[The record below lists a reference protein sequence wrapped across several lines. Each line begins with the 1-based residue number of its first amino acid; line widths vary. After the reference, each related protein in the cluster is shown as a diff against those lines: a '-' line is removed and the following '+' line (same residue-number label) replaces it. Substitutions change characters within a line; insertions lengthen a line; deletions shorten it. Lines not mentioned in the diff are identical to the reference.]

1 MTSCRADAQSASVMT
16 PSPASSQGYPL
27 GWNRLFTR
35 SHAAWLAAWG
45 ALLLASVPAQAQRAE
60 LISRTELRV
69 CADPNNLPF
78 SNEARQGFENKI
90 AEIVGADLG
99 LPVSYVW
106 FPQVTGFV
114 RNTLRARECDLIM
127 GTVSGDGIVDSTNPY
142 YHTGYMLVT
151 RTADGITAR
160 SVGDPA
166 LAAMKFG
173 VIAATPP
180 TDLLLRHNLMGQVR
194 AYSLRVDT
202 RISNPPRAMLQDLV
216 DGVIDVALV
225 WGPPAGYAITREHLP
240 LTAAFIEPEPN
251 APRLDYRIA
260 MGVRA
265 NEPEW
270 RRRINQAIGKRKAE
284 ISAVLADYGVP
295 LLDDQGPA
303 TP

>member
-1 MTSCRADAQSASVMT
+1 MTIAERIG
-16 PSPASSQGYPL
+16 PAARGLPL
-27 GWNRLFTR
+27 LG
-35 SHAAWLAAWG
+35 AIG
-45 ALLLASVPAQAQRAE
+45 ALLAAAPALAQRAE

-69 CADPNNLPF
+69 CADPHNLPF
-78 SNEARQGFENKI
+78 SNQEKAGFENKI
-90 AEIVGADLG
+90 AEIVGADLD

-127 GTVSGDGIVDSTNPY
+127 GTVSGDGVVDSTNPY

-151 RTADGITAR
+151 RTADAITAR

-166 LAAMKFG
+166 LASKKFG

-180 TDLLLRHNLMGQVR
+180 TDLLLRHKLMDQVR

-240 LTAAFIEPEPN
+240 LTAVFIEPEPD

-270 RRRINQAIGKRKAE
+270 RRRINQAINKHKAD
-284 ISAVLADYGVP
+284 IAAVLADYGVP
-295 LLDDQGPA
+295 MLDEPGQANP
-303 TP
+303 

>member
-1 MTSCRADAQSASVMT
+1 MTIAERIG
-16 PSPASSQGYPL
+16 PAA
-27 GWNRLFTR
+27 RV
-35 SHAAWLAAWG
+35 LAAIG
-45 ALLLASVPAQAQRAE
+45 ALLATAPALAQRAE

-69 CADPNNLPF
+69 CADPHNLPF
-78 SNEARQGFENKI
+78 SNQEKAGFENKI
-90 AEIVGADLG
+90 AEIVGADLD

-127 GTVSGDGIVDSTNPY
+127 GTVSGDGVVDSTNPY

-151 RTADGITAR
+151 RTADAITAR

-166 LAAMKFG
+166 LASKKFG

-180 TDLLLRHNLMGQVR
+180 TDLLLRHKLMDQVR
-194 AYSLRVDT
+194 PYSLRVDT

-225 WGPPAGYAITREHLP
+225 WGPPAGFAITREHLP
-240 LTAAFIEPEPN
+240 LTAVFIEPEPD

-270 RRRINQAIGKRKAE
+270 RRRINQAINKHKAE
-284 ISAVLADYGVP
+284 IAAVLADYGVP
-295 LLDDQGPA
+295 MLDEPGQANP
-303 TP
+303 

>member
-1 MTSCRADAQSASVMT
+1 M
-16 PSPASSQGYPL
+16 
-27 GWNRLFTR
+27 
-35 SHAAWLAAWG
+35 
-45 ALLLASVPAQAQRAE
+45 ALLTGTSAQAQRAE

-69 CADPNNLPF
+69 CADPRNLPF
-78 SNEARQGFENKI
+78 SNEAREGFENKI
-90 AEIVGADLG
+90 AEIIGADLQ

-114 RNTLRARECDLIM
+114 RNTLRARECDLVM
-127 GTVSGDGIVDSTNPY
+127 GAVSGDGIMDSTNPY
-142 YHTGYMLVT
+142 YHTGYMMVT
-151 RTADGITAR
+151 RTADELTAH

-166 LAAMKFG
+166 LASKKFG

-180 TDLLLRHNLMGQVR
+180 TDLLLRHDLMNQVR

-202 RISNPPRAMLQDLV
+202 RISNPPNAMLHDLV

-240 LTAAFIEPEPN
+240 LTAVFIEPEPN

-270 RRRINQAIGKRKAE
+270 RRRINQAIAKHKAE
-284 ISAVLADYGVP
+284 IATVLASFGVP
-295 LLDDQGPA
+295 MLDDQGQPN
-303 TP
+303 P

>member
-1 MTSCRADAQSASVMT
+1 MRLRRRRARYLLILGAS
-16 PSPASSQGYPL
+16 
-27 GWNRLFTR
+27 
-35 SHAAWLAAWG
+35 
-45 ALLLASVPAQAQRAE
+45 LLVSLPAQGQRAE

-69 CADPNNLPF
+69 CADPHNLPF
-78 SNEARQGFENKI
+78 SNEAREGFENRI
-90 AEIVGADLG
+90 AEIIGADLA

-114 RNTLRARECDLIM
+114 RNTLRARECDLVM
-127 GTVSGDGIVDSTNPY
+127 GTVSGDGIMDNTNPY
-142 YHTGYMLVT
+142 YHTGYMIVT
-151 RTADGITAR
+151 RTADGITTR

-166 LAAMKFG
+166 LANKKFG

-180 TDLLLRHNLMGQVR
+180 TDLLLRHDLMNQVR

-202 RISNPPRAMLQDLV
+202 RVSNPPRAMLQDLV

-225 WGPPAGYAITREHLP
+225 WGPPAGYAIKREHLP
-240 LTAAFIEPEPN
+240 LTAAFIEPEPD

-270 RRRINQAIGKRKAE
+270 RRRINQAIGKHKTE
-284 ISAVLADYGVP
+284 IAAVLADYGIP
-295 LLDDQGPA
+295 MLDEQGQPA
-303 TP
+303 P

>member
-1 MTSCRADAQSASVMT
+1 MIADCAV
-16 PSPASSQGYPL
+16 SQARPRRGRRL
-27 GWNRLFTR
+27 GSFPGIIF
-35 SHAAWLAAWG
+35 AALG
-45 ALLLASVPAQAQRAE
+45 VLLAGAPVQAQRAE
-60 LISRTELRV
+60 LISRSELRV
-69 CADPNNLPF
+69 CADPHNLPY
-78 SNEARQGFENKI
+78 SNQAREGFENKI
-90 AEIVGADLG
+90 AEIIGADLD

-166 LAAMKFG
+166 LASKKFG

-216 DGVIDVALV
+216 DGVIDIALI
-225 WGPPAGYAITREHLP
+225 WGPPAGYAITHEHLP
-240 LTAAFIEPEPN
+240 LTATFIEPEPD

-270 RRRINQAIGKRKAE
+270 RRRINQAIGKHRPEIAAILAE
-284 ISAVLADYGVP
+284 YGVP
-295 LLDDQGPA
+295 LLNEPGQA

>member
-1 MTSCRADAQSASVMT
+1 MTIAERT
-16 PSPASSQGYPL
+16 GPAARVLP
-27 GWNRLFTR
+27 F
-35 SHAAWLAAWG
+35 LAAIG
-45 ALLLASVPAQAQRAE
+45 ALLAAPALAQRAE

-69 CADPNNLPF
+69 CADPHNLPF
-78 SNEARQGFENKI
+78 SNQEKAGFENKI

-151 RTADGITAR
+151 RTADAITAR

-166 LAAMKFG
+166 LASKRFG

-180 TDLLLRHNLMGQVR
+180 TDLLVRHNLMDHVR
-194 AYSLRVDT
+194 PYSLRVDT

-225 WGPPAGYAITREHLP
+225 WGPPAGYAISREHLP
-240 LTAAFIEPEPN
+240 LTAVFIEPEPG

-270 RRRINQAIGKRKAE
+270 RRRINQAITQHKAD
-284 ISAVLADYGVP
+284 IAKVLADYGVP
-295 LLDDQGPA
+295 MLDEPGQANP
-303 TP
+303 

>member
-1 MTSCRADAQSASVMT
+1 MQNGIR
-16 PSPASSQGYPL
+16 
-27 GWNRLFTR
+27 RTR
-35 SHAAWLAAWG
+35 FLIALAAF
-45 ALLLASVPAQAQRAE
+45 ALPGLPAQAQRAE
-60 LISRTELRV
+60 MISRTELRV
-69 CADPNNLPF
+69 CADPHNLPF
-78 SNEARQGFENKI
+78 SNEAREGFENRI
-90 AEIVGADLG
+90 AEIVGADME

-114 RNTLRARECDLIM
+114 RNTLRARECDLVM
-127 GTVSGDGIVDSTNPY
+127 GTVTGDTVMDSTNPY

-151 RTADGITAR
+151 RTADGIKAR

-166 LAAMKFG
+166 LAGKKFG

-180 TDLLLRHNLMGQVR
+180 TDLLVHYHLMDRVKP
-194 AYSLRVDT
+194 YSLRVDT

-225 WGPPAGYAITREHLP
+225 WGPPAGYAIKREHLP
-240 LTAAFIEPEPN
+240 LTASFIEPEPS

-270 RRRINQAIGKRKAE
+270 RRRVNQAIVKHKAE
-284 ISAVLADYGVP
+284 IAAVLAEFGVP
-295 LLDDQGPA
+295 MLDDQGQP